1 MTNKVVMQEG
11 MFGCSDQFK
20 GARSK
25 FSPFDAGITTVSNHL
40 INLLT
45 SCWSKTDLSVQ
56 SDQQTRNENLLQ
68 RP

>member
-25 FSPFDAGITTVSNHL
+25 FSPFDAGISTVSK
-40 INLLT
+40 
-45 SCWSKTDLSVQ
+45 S
-56 SDQQTRNENLLQ
+56 
-68 RP
+68 